1 METGTPPIATAP
13 AVENTSGQGPTAVV
27 PDEIK
32 GWNWGAFLMNWIWAI
47 GHQTWIG
54 LLALV
59 PYAGL
64 IMAIILGVKGSEW
77 AWQNRRFE
85 SVEQFKTVQRI
96 WAYWGLAIL
105 IIGFILGFAFG
116 IMGAMMGIGGAA
128 QRSF

>member
-1 METGTPPIATAP
+1 MEM
-13 AVENTSGQGPTAVV
+13 ENTSGQGATSVV

-32 GWNWGAFLMNWIWAI
+32 GWNWGAFLMNWTWSI
-47 GHQTWIG
+47 GNQTWIG

-96 WAYWGLAIL
+96 WAYWGLGIFIVGLLAGIIVPVIL
-105 IIGFILGFAFG
+105 RG
-116 IMGAMMGIGGAA
+116 MAA
-128 QRSF
+128 GHMVRPY